1 MNVYYQIRSSQLD
14 RSIKGLKEH
23 FRKSSSSSGVPYS
36 PAIPNKRKDTP
47 TKKPIKRPGEPAPRP
62 IQPQPEGCVGPA
74 SPSAALGLAASAL
87 PELVL
92 TGTPGCRY
100 RGQKAG
106 DSPSAEAPCSRG
118 HVSVCQPQSGE
129 ARARG
134 CWEHQGE
141 KAREPG
147 AACTLA
153 HLAKLWLRERTR
165 RGHWD
170 PPLVTAVWGECF
182 LPVLLGEHLLLLRPL
197 TGVWRKLP
205 SGSRASRGPVAPA
218 GGAPPSPLRR
228 GLLAVT

>member
-153 HLAKLWLRERTR
+153 HPAELWLRERTR